1 MQNTVQNKN
10 ALTLVIL
17 HMYMHY
23 KVKATSLCC
32 LSEFCEKVP
41 VEQCREGECFF
52 SFFQFSAKAFQETE
66 MTSMCY

>member
-10 ALTLVIL
+10 ALTFFF

-23 KVKATSLCC
+23 KVKATSLWC

-41 VEQCREGECFF
+41 VEQYKGRWAFEN
-52 SFFQFSAKAFQETE
+52 QFSAKTFQETE
-66 MTSMCY
+66 MTSMRY